1 MNSLTCQ
8 VHESKKIA
16 EPGLIQKHMKLKPIF
31 SSGRSCS
38 VWLVVCLLAFRFLPI
53 AAHAHV
59 QTLTDNNS
67 TVTISDPTEEGMKSW
82 LVDGQNQLY
91 QQWFWYRIGG
101 SGPEQ
106 ALNTIPVLSEIQA
119 NPNTLVT
126 TYANSIL
133 SIEASYTL
141 LGGAPG
147 SGSSEIVEQIRIRNL
162 TGSPLDFHF
171 FQYTDFDV
179 NGTYADDSI
188 QLYQNLLGL
197 FDTAIQNEGNV
208 HFADTIVSPGANH
221 GEAGLW
227 PSILNKL
234 NDSNPTTLND
244 DPGPKFGDSTWA
256 FQWDQNIAANG
267 DFVISAD
274 KKIFIVPI
282 PEPTVL
288 SLVPMGLIIFG
299 LMRRGRRHSK

>member
-1 MNSLTCQ
+1 MKSPPNCNS
-8 VHESKKIA
+8 E
-16 EPGLIQKHMKLKPIF
+16 
-31 SSGRSCS
+31 RSRS
-38 VWLVVCLLAFRFLPI
+38 LWLVLCLLAFGFLPI
-53 AAHAHV
+53 AARAHV

-67 TVTISDPTEEGMKSW
+67 VVTISDPTEEGMKNW

-91 QQWFWYRIGG
+91 QQWFWFRIGS
-101 SGPEQ
+101 SGPEY
-106 ALNTIPVLSEIQA
+106 ALNTIPIVSEIQA

-162 TGSPLDFHF
+162 TASPLDFHF

-179 NGTYADDSI
+179 NGTYADDKV

-197 FDTAIQNEGNV
+197 FDTAIQSEGNI
-208 HFADTIVSPGANH
+208 HFADTVVSPGAPH
-221 GEAGLW
+221 GEAGPW
-227 PSILNKL
+227 PTILNKL
-234 NDSNPTTLND
+234 DDGSPTTLND
-244 DPGPKFGDSTWA
+244 NAGPYTGDSTWA
-256 FQWDQNIAANG
+256 LQWDQSIDGNG
-267 DFVISAD
+267 EFVISAD

-288 SLVPMGLIIFG
+288 SLVPAGLMILG
-299 LMRRGRRHSK
+299 LMRRSRGHSR